1 MEASVIIME
10 RLQGSGPRGFW
21 RVGTLLC
28 LFGAIAAASSAAL
41 VSLLGSL
48 SWAEL
53 ASPAADPERVLVRFL
68 LLAALSLVLWWSCG
82 AVLLAVRGLRARDPG
97 SPDLRPAHHRLPRP
111 VALPGPV
118 YRVVLLA
125 LGINAALLPAAHAQQ
140 GEASPSMLPQ
150 PSGAAEPSG
159 PTDPV
164 ETPEAGTSAPSSSAD
179 AAPPTEAQ
187 PAPQPA
193 ADVPASTPPK
203 TPEAQLSPLFPATA
217 AILPAAQAERL
228 AAPSTASPVAVR
240 EAAELTPLFGAART
254 DAESSAEVESPADL
268 PGPSSPDRAAA
279 AAPGDEAL
287 PASGSSGSG
296 DASTWVVLRGHT
308 LWQIAVTCTG
318 DQDDARTARAVQRIY
333 AANEDILRDG
343 PDFLLPGMVLT
354 IPPEVAD

>member
-1 MEASVIIME
+1 MIIME

-28 LFGAIAAASSAAL
+28 LFGAIAVASSAGL

-53 ASPAADPERVLVRFL
+53 TSPAADPERLLVRFL
-68 LLAALSLVLWWSCG
+68 LLAALGLVLWWSCG
-82 AVLLAVRGLRARDPG
+82 AAVLAVRSVLARDPG
-97 SPDLRPAHHRLPRP
+97 SPRLRPAHHRLPRP

-140 GEASPSMLPQ
+140 NEASPSPTPQ
-150 PSGAAEPSG
+150 PSGAAETSASA
-159 PTDPV
+159 DPV
-164 ETPEAGTSAPSSSAD
+164 ETPDGETSAPSTSAD
-179 AAPPTEAQ
+179 AAAQ
-187 PAPQPA
+187 TA
-193 ADVPASTPPK
+193 ADAPASTPSEG
-203 TPEAQLSPLFPATA
+203 PETQLRPLFPATA
-217 AILPAAQAERL
+217 AILPASQAERL

-240 EAAELTPLFGAART
+240 EAAELTPLFGAARADTQSSST
-254 DAESSAEVESPADL
+254 DVESPADQ
-268 PGPSSPDRAAA
+268 PRQNPSSRAAA
-279 AAPGDEAL
+279 DDAL
-287 PASGSSGSG
+287 PASNPSTAGE
-296 DASTWVVLRGHT
+296 ASTWVVLRGHT
-308 LWQIAVTCTG
+308 LWQIAATCTG

>member
-28 LFGAIAAASSAAL
+28 LFGAIAVASSAGL

-53 ASPAADPERVLVRFL
+53 TSPAADPERLLVRFL
-68 LLAALSLVLWWSCG
+68 LLAALGLVLWWSCG
-82 AVLLAVRGLRARDPG
+82 AAVLAVRSLLARDPG
-97 SPDLRPAHHRLPRP
+97 SPRLRPAHHRLPRP

-140 GEASPSMLPQ
+140 NEASPSPTPQ
-150 PSGAAEPSG
+150 PSGAAETSASA
-159 PTDPV
+159 DPV
-164 ETPEAGTSAPSSSAD
+164 ETPDGETSAPSTSAD
-179 AAPPTEAQ
+179 AAAQ
-187 PAPQPA
+187 TA
-193 ADVPASTPPK
+193 ADAPASTPSEG
-203 TPEAQLSPLFPATA
+203 PETQLSPLFPATA

-240 EAAELTPLFGAART
+240 EAAELTPLFGAARADKQSSST
-254 DAESSAEVESPADL
+254 DVESPADQA
-268 PGPSSPDRAAA
+268 PPSSPDRTAAEA
-279 AAPGDEAL
+279 ADEAL
-287 PASGSSGSG
+287 TVSDSSVSG

-308 LWQIAVTCTG
+308 LWQIAATCTG

-333 AANEDILRDG
+333 AANEHILRDG
-343 PDFLLPGMVLT
+343 PDFLLPGLVLT
-354 IPPEVAD
+354 IPPEVAG

>member
-68 LLAALSLVLWWSCG
+68 LLAVLGVVLWWSCG
-82 AVLLAVRGLRARDPG
+82 AAVLAVRGLLARDPG
-97 SPDLRPAHHRLPRP
+97 SPDLRPARHRLPRP

-140 GEASPSMLPQ
+140 NEASPSPTPQ
-150 PSGAAEPSG
+150 PSGAAETSVPSG
-159 PTDPV
+159 PI
-164 ETPEAGTSAPSSSAD
+164 ETPDGETPAPSPSVDAAAQTTPQTAAD
-179 AAPPTEAQ
+179 A
-187 PAPQPA
+187 
-193 ADVPASTPPK
+193 PASTPSEG
-203 TPEAQLSPLFPATA
+203 PEAQLSPLFPATA